1 MGSDLERRQRAVR
14 HLLIWGAVGRWI
26 DLSKPDVMAIPE
38 TASLIA
44 EDDWLRMGK
53 EAGGEDVLLKT
64 LGIKEISDDDGESAG
79 DPGNLT
85 EREG

>member
-1 MGSDLERRQRAVR
+1 MR

-44 EDDWLRMGK
+44 EDDWQRMCK

-79 DPGNLT
+79 DPSDPT